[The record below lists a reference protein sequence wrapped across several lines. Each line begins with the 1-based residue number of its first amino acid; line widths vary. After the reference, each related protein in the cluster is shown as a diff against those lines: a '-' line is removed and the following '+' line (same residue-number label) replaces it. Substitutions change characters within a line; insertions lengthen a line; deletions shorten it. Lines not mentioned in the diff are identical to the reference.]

1 MKSTRCTYH
10 VALAVVLLM
19 LLTLFP
25 HHHHDGGAACWTS
38 EICHDDGRANDVHTR
53 HHAGDNQHLCY
64 WHSVQN
70 VPQRTLSVPFG
81 GGPLPCFLPTEFWQQ
96 RHTII
101 TTSGE
106 ALCGKSPV
114 FFGGGPLPCF
124 LPTEFWQQ
132 RHTIITTSGEALCGK
147 SPVFTTVSR
156 IGKHVTLRGPPA
168 CC

>member
-1 MKSTRCTYH
+1 MVFYAHLAPSLHKMKSTRCTYH

-53 HHAGDNQHLCY
+53 HHAGDNRHLCY

-70 VPQRTLSVPFG
+70 VAQRTLSVPFG

-114 FFGGGPLPCF
+114 
-124 LPTEFWQQ
+124 
-132 RHTIITTSGEALCGK
+132 S
-147 SPVFTTVSR
+147 TTVCR
-156 IGKHVTLRGPPA
+156 IGKHVTRRGPPVY
-168 CC
+168 C